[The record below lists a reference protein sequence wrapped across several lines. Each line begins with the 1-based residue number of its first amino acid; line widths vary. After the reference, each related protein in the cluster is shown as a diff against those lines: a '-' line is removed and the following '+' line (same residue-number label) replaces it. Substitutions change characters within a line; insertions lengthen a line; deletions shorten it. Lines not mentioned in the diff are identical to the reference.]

1 MRSILFF
8 DLPVEKVSQQ
18 REYRKFIKNI
28 KKLGFYMLQKSVY
41 VKMGIDAQAIDST
54 IDKVKKNCPKEG
66 EISILTITEKQ
77 FANIELLLGEGKTD
91 VINNDER
98 VIELWASYLK

>member
-1 MRSILFF
+1 MSYRFMRAILFF

-18 REYRKFIKNI
+18 KAYRKFVKNI

-41 VKMGIDAQAIDST
+41 VKMGIDIQAVKST
-54 IDKVKKNCPKEG
+54 IDKVKKMCPNGG
-66 EISILTITEKQ
+66 EISVLTITEKQ
-77 FANIELLLGEGKTD
+77 FASIELLLGEGMSD

-98 VIELWASYLK
+98 IVEL

>member
-1 MRSILFF
+1 
-8 DLPVEKVSQQ
+8 
-18 REYRKFIKNI
+18 
-28 KKLGFYMLQKSVY
+28 
-41 VKMGIDAQAIDST
+41 MGIDAQAIDST

-77 FANIELLLGEGKTD
+77 FASIELLLGEGKTD

-98 VIELWASYLK
+98 VIEL